1 MKLIE
6 IWINC
11 PNRATARG
19 IADKLIAGR
28 LVACANILAGIESLY
43 RWKGV
48 IANEAEV
55 PLVVKTR
62 ADLFDAVADFVR
74 THHPYET
81 PSVIG
86 VPVERVNDDY
96 LEWVYA
102 ETGTEQH

>member
-1 MKLIE
+1 MIE
-6 IWINC
+6 IWTNC
-11 PNRATARG
+11 PDRATARE

-28 LVACANILAGIESLY
+28 LIACANIFPEIESVY

-48 IANEAEV
+48 IANEPEV

-62 ADLFDAVADFVR
+62 ADLFDAVAGFVR
-74 THHPYET
+74 TRHPYET

-102 ETGTEQH
+102 ETGTEQD

>member
-1 MKLIE
+1 MNMIE
-6 IWINC
+6 ICINC
-11 PNRATARG
+11 PDQATALG

-28 LVACANILAGIESLY
+28 LVACANIFPEIESLY

-48 IANEAEV
+48 IENEPEV

-62 ADLFDAVADFVR
+62 ADLFDAVEGFVR

-81 PSVIG
+81 PGVIG

-96 LEWVYA
+96 LKWVYA
-102 ETGTEQH
+102 ETGPEKD